1 MCLME
6 GQWIEAL
13 DHNSPSAAVIQ
24 LSFRTT
30 EDGRTLDNLCPCR
43 SYLRHI
49 SQKFR
54 IASKEAVYFILTDI
68 VESS

>member
-30 EDGRTLDNLCPCR
+30 EDGRTLESL
-43 SYLRHI
+43 SLQI
-49 SQKFR
+49 IFK
-54 IASKEAVYFILTDI
+54 AYFTEIQNS
-68 VESS
+68 V